1 MSLVIPI
8 SSILFNVGSL
18 LENINER
25 NIPYIK
31 EYIQNVNEKE
41 FILILGIIIFIYAIF
56 SFFIR
61 RYIIRQF
68 AKYIVDVRFNLWLIW
83 DHIRLTK
90 VFFNIADWL
99 DRYLVSCLLENLLQP
114 KPVLVN

>member
-1 MSLVIPI
+1 VLKKIKFNYNFIGGKSSVKILILKIFGSVLNILTMSLVIPI

-68 AKYIVDVRFNLWLIW
+68 AK
-83 DHIRLTK
+83 
-90 VFFNIADWL
+90 
-99 DRYLVSCLLENLLQP
+99 
-114 KPVLVN
+114 